1 MQKEVRI
8 DLLLND
14 ILDKCILSQN
24 IIQSYS
30 KNEFLSNQLAQLAV
44 ERCLEII
51 SIRTNF
57 YINSLQNR
65 KSSSHISSILSNV
78 SKWSRKINHNYQKL
92 PADTLWET
100 VNEINTLEAFIRD
113 LLRNSNSDR
122 VIPHRDSHT
131 VFVLNSG
138 ENVALTPTYLEDYVV
153 PYLAAIEDLQRIIDK
168 INGKPTTKI
177 EIEFIRKYN
186 PYTVGMVGEGIKV
199 IEFIRELIIPW
210 RRENAKINAQLDIE
224 KKESE
229 IKLNKI
235 EEENKKLQL
244 IDLQMDLVIKF
255 AEKIAPHLNEKDKMK
270 TMIELLDP
278 IKEIA
283 SSPLALESINETNE
297 NK

>member
-224 KKESE
+224 EKESE

>member
-30 KNEFLSNQLAQLAV
+30 KNEFLLNQIAQLAV

-65 KSSSHISSILSNV
+65 KNSSHISSILSNV

-100 VNEINTLEAFIRD
+100 INEINVLEDFIRD
-113 LLRNSNSDR
+113 LLRNSKSDR
-122 VIPHRDSHT
+122 VTTHRANNT

-138 ENVALTPTYLEDYVV
+138 ENVALTPTYLEDYVA
-153 PYLAAIEDLQRIIDK
+153 PYLAAIENIQRIIV
-168 INGKPTTKI
+168 
-177 EIEFIRKYN
+177 
-186 PYTVGMVGEGIKV
+186 TV
-199 IEFIRELIIPW
+199 
-210 RRENAKINAQLDIE
+210 
-224 KKESE
+224 
-229 IKLNKI
+229 
-235 EEENKKLQL
+235 
-244 IDLQMDLVIKF
+244 
-255 AEKIAPHLNEKDKMK
+255 
-270 TMIELLDP
+270 
-278 IKEIA
+278 
-283 SSPLALESINETNE
+283 
-297 NK
+297 